1 MSGQDGWAKGARR
14 MDTTATDSVQAYIDA
29 TGRRLQADGC
39 EVTTEDWGGVPVLV
53 GYRADFKLRWMATKL
68 HLFTI
73 AAPASMITCDAVEAF
88 TTSALDYALD
98 RKGQLRGM
106 QSGVAVFP
114 ALVGTQIEPQALTW
128 AQQKQRVRFAALAR
142 PVVVDASTGAAACF
156 RGTAALGFVYSAH
169 LRRKLD
175 VYFPAP

>member
-1 MSGQDGWAKGARR
+1 
-14 MDTTATDSVQAYIDA
+14 MDTTATDSVRAYIDA
-29 TGRRLQADGC
+29 TGRRLQGDGC
-39 EVTTEDWGGVPVLV
+39 ELATEDWGGVPLFV

-73 AAPASMITCDAVEAF
+73 VAPAMMITGSAVETF
-88 TTSALDYALD
+88 TNSALDYVLD

-114 ALVGTQIEPQALTW
+114 ALIGTQIEPQALTW
-128 AQQKQRVRFAALAR
+128 AQQKQRVRFAAVAR
-142 PVVVDASTGAAACF
+142 PVVVDSSTGTAASF
-156 RGTAALGFVYSAH
+156 RGNAALGFVYSAH

-175 VYFPAP
+175 AYFPAKWRSDS